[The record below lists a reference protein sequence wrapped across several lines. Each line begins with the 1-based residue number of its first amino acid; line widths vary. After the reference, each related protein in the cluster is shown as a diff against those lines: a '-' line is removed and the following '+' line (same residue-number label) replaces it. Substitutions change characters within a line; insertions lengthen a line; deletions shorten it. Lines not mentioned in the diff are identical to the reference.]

1 MDKSHRVTALHKAL
15 NVKSQCPKGVAKWKH
30 HALFYAFRLHKSRLT
45 HALFLGCAA
54 YPSGRRCMK
63 NLALAVLSLI
73 AAAFSMPA
81 NAATL
86 VPAGNTSTEQP
97 PIPGA
102 SSRRTQAT
110 NTTFQAKY
118 RKIYGLLKGD
128 AALRSKID
136 QAAAAYG
143 IAPIHI
149 VGAIVGEHTYNV
161 DAYDRLQ
168 TYYVKAISYL
178 SSQLSFAY
186 KGEDVSKFVQRSEF
200 SGCANRSGSYEL
212 WECRE
217 RVWNRSFRGKTVDGT
232 SFPNDRFGAT
242 FFQPYYAGQTFG
254 LGQLNPLTALQ
265 MSDLV
270 NKVSGLPK
278 LDVKDPNQVYK
289 TIMDPDLTLAYV
301 AATLKKSIDTYKSI
315 AGFDISQNPGIT
327 ATLYNVG
334 DPEGRAYALKSENER
349 RRASGQVQKFPQENY
364 YGWLVNDKLPELE
377 ALF

>member
-1 MDKSHRVTALHKAL
+1 
-15 NVKSQCPKGVAKWKH
+15 
-30 HALFYAFRLHKSRLT
+30 
-45 HALFLGCAA
+45 
-54 YPSGRRCMK
+54 MK
-63 NLALAVLSLI
+63 KLILVILALTL
-73 AAAFSMPA
+73 AAAMSGA
-81 NAATL
+81 QAAAL
-86 VPAGNTSTEQP
+86 VPPGNRNAEQP
-97 PIPGA
+97 DIPGA

-118 RKIYGLLKGD
+118 RKVYALLQNDAGLRG
-128 AALRSKID
+128 KIR

-143 IAPIHI
+143 IDPMHI

-178 SSQLSFAY
+178 SSKLSFAY
-186 KGEDVSKFVQRSEF
+186 DGEDITDFVQRPQF
-200 SGCANRSGSYEL
+200 QKCAGKSDSYDL

-217 RVWNRSFRGKTVDGT
+217 QVWNHSFRGKTVGGT

-270 NKVSGLPK
+270 HQVSGLPK
-278 LDVKDPNQVYK
+278 LDVGDPNAVYK
-289 TIMDPDLTLAYV
+289 TIMDPDLTLSYV
-301 AATLKKSIDTYKSI
+301 AATIRKSIDAYKDI
-315 AGFDISQNPGIT
+315 AGFDISDNPGIT

-334 DPEGRAYALKSENER
+334 NPEQRAYALKAENDK
-349 RRASGQVQKFPQENY
+349 RRAAGEPEKLPEENY
-364 YGWLVNDKLPELE
+364 YGWLVNDKLPELK